1 MFECL
6 EAEVKRYNSETGGK
20 AFVQRCE
27 ARVRA
32 GSEPTNDN
40 RHLHT
45 THATCTPVHQTVFRV
60 GIL

>member
-1 MFECL
+1 MFNDVL
-6 EAEVKRYNSETGGK
+6 K
-20 AFVQRCE
+20 E

-32 GSEPTNDN
+32 GADSEPTNDN

-45 THATCTPVHQTVFRV
+45 THATVFRV